1 MVGAYLIDTSAVSQY
16 LEGRFPENGLLFM
29 DGVFTTEST
38 ISVITQIELLTWK
51 PVQDSMEEKV
61 AIFVEDSTI
70 IGLSPEIVLETI
82 RIRRTYRTKTPDA
95 IIAATALVHDF
106 TLITDNEKDFNKIQ
120 KLKLVNPNKL

>member
-1 MVGAYLIDTSAVSQY
+1 
-16 LEGRFPENGLLFM
+16 M